1 MGRETEGTWW
11 RPDAFAGEFLRTIA
25 EQVVSQEIA
34 WADQDMQAGFRGYY
48 RAYWWRERVPQ
59 PWLTELGKKRLV
71 RDWLSSYAWLG
82 GPIQYLDWWFP
93 SWEEA
98 WPFREQYR
106 NIFYPIPSA
115 FSPPNPALP
124 PWLYFDPVIDEYA
137 RNFRKMTGEN
147 EVRQM
152 GMWQD
157 AEFIEFEKPWRNNPL
172 EGFPPS
178 DFEPDDQ
185 LPQFARD
192 ELVFTRHAFYHALL
206 AKLAPEWKFSEA
218 LSGKRVLVYVRPI
231 DDRWQWAIV
240 LEFGLG
246 RMSSAYRYD
255 LLILPTSLQKT
266 IRPQHVVFQY
276 RFPFRQDMTITS
288 QMLALWQADTAY
300 RYLTYERRMTW
311 LEPVLRPYLDSL
323 K

>member
-1 MGRETEGTWW
+1 MGRDTEGTWW
-11 RPDAFAGEFLRTIA
+11 RPDAFAGEFLHSIA

-48 RAYWWRERVPQ
+48 RAYWWRERVAQ
-59 PWLTELGKKRLV
+59 PWLTDLGKRNLIGY
-71 RDWLSSYAWLG
+71 WLFSYAWPG
-82 GPIQYLDWWFP
+82 GEVPYEDWWFCP
-93 SWEEA
+93 TLEDAPLRS
-98 WPFREQYR
+98 QYR
-106 NIFYPIPSA
+106 NIFDPIKTG
-115 FSPPNPALP
+115 PADPKSKL

-137 RNFRKMTGEN
+137 RDFRKMTGEN
-147 EVRQM
+147 EVRHITR
-152 GMWQD
+152 WQR

-255 LLILPTSLQKT
+255 LLILPTSLQ
-266 IRPQHVVFQY
+266 
-276 RFPFRQDMTITS
+276 
-288 QMLALWQADTAY
+288 
-300 RYLTYERRMTW
+300 
-311 LEPVLRPYLDSL
+311 
-323 K
+323 